1 MARRPG
7 AGLVASGNTVRP
19 TDYGPTTA
27 AVSRLPRAGSRRT
40 HLSAR
45 GCLSLAVLLAE
56 PLCPSAGHNTSTPM
70 VVSATASTAPPPL
83 VPPVDSVDTFVFGSA
98 VVRATE
104 NGARRPQRSMGLW
117 VQGRVGTGWGGAGDS
132 AKTIKMEWGLEN
144 YYPEWSMVKSTYLH
158 GADLA

>member
-1 MARRPG
+1 
-7 AGLVASGNTVRP
+7 
-19 TDYGPTTA
+19 
-27 AVSRLPRAGSRRT
+27 
-40 HLSAR
+40 
-45 GCLSLAVLLAE
+45 
-56 PLCPSAGHNTSTPM
+56 M

-144 YYPEWSMVKSTYLH
+144 YYPEWSMCQGVCYIYTCYAGEPLSGEPGAVKWTGLPVGNGAAASLAVQVGH
-158 GADLA
+158 GDIRLVTVCYIR